1 MRVSEGSNVNLA
13 KGVVRAK
20 YENFDE
26 VCKGVETQI
35 SHLFKNLQKMKKNQR
50 VPPMISLKMNLFF
63 KECWAKTLKKDDFL
77 GNRLS

>member
-1 MRVSEGSNVNLA
+1 MQG
-13 KGVVRAK
+13 GGDP
-20 YENFDE
+20 NFTPFQ
-26 VCKGVETQI
+26 KP
-35 SHLFKNLQKMKKNQR
+35 SKMKKNQR

>member
-1 MRVSEGSNVNLA
+1 MQG
-13 KGVVRAK
+13 GGDP
-20 YENFDE
+20 NFAPFQ
-26 VCKGVETQI
+26 KP
-35 SHLFKNLQKMKKNQR
+35 SKMKKNQR